1 MLKVRGRLVKVDPDI
16 YYKIINCPHEP
27 PYKKYNGDIT
37 SVRLSSAGYP
47 VIIRR
52 PRTKALAPPDHD
64 AGLGRDKTKPD
75 KHIQLSWFV
84 MNAKKGEI
92 VDHIYGNPLDNRRSS
107 LRIVTSRQNN
117 LNKRCRSKTG
127 FIGVYL
133 RHCRGK
139 DYSFAQFRKGDG
151 KLLSFHLPDSPENR
165 ILAALA
171 RDKFVLQSGDE
182 DYAPLNFP
190 RFKDEP
196 FRSFLL
202 KENLNEY
209 KKQRKKEALPNDRA
223 FRV

>member
-1 MLKVRGRLVKVDPDI
+1 MFKIRGRIVKVDPDI
-16 YYKIINCPHEP
+16 FYKIRSGRHEP

-37 SVRLSSAGYP
+37 TVRLSGAGYP
-47 VIIRR
+47 VIIRG
-52 PRTKALAPPDHD
+52 PRTKA
-64 AGLGRDKTKPD
+64 LGRDKTKPCR
-75 KHIQLSWFV
+75 HIQLSRFV

-92 VDHIYGNPLDNRRSS
+92 VDHIYGDPLDNRRSS
-107 LRIVTSRQNN
+107 LRIVTARQNN

-133 RHCRGK
+133 RHFSGN
-139 DYSFAQFRKGDG
+139 DYCFSQFRNGDG

-165 ILAALA
+165 IIAAFA

-182 DYAPLNFP
+182 EYAPLNFP
-190 RFKDEP
+190 CFKNEP

-209 KKQRKKEALPNDRA
+209 KKRQKS
-223 FRV
+223 

>member
-1 MLKVRGRLVKVDPDI
+1 MKTKNRDYLMLKVRGRLVKVDPDI

-52 PRTKALAPPDHD
+52 
-64 AGLGRDKTKPD
+64 TKPD
-75 KHIQLSWFV
+75 KHIQLSRFV

-92 VDHIYGNPLDNRRSS
+92 VDHIYGNPLDNHRSS

-209 KKQRKKEALPNDRA
+209 KKQRKKEALPIDRA